1 MFKLVIYGF
10 LIYLLYKVIFD
21 IVVPV
26 SNGVKTV
33 RQNMEQ
39 MQRQQAEAFRQAQN
53 GGQTGPQNQNNVAPH
68 PKKEASVE
76 AEYIDFEEVKKK

>member
-1 MFKLVIYGF
+1 MSKLIFYGIMIYF
-10 LIYLLYKVIFD
+10 LYKLIFNV
-21 IVVPV
+21 VVPV

-39 MQRQQAEAFRQAQN
+39 VRNAAHQQANEANRSHSHFDN
-53 GGQTGPQNQNNVAPH
+53 APK
-68 PKKEASVE
+68 PTSPPAD

>member
-1 MFKLVIYGF
+1 MSKLIFYGIMIYF
-10 LIYLLYKVIFD
+10 LYKLIFNV
-21 IVVPV
+21 VVPV

-39 MQRQQAEAFRQAQN
+39 ARDAAASRQAN
-53 GGQTGPQNQNNVAPH
+53 TNSRSNSNFSSSSKPTSPPVD
-68 PKKEASVE
+68 